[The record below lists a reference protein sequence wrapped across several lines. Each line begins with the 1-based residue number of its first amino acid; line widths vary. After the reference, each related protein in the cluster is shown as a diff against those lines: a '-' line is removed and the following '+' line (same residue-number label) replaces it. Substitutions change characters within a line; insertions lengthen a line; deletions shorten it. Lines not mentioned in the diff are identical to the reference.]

1 MAGTDG
7 FSFPTLFSFLPL
19 FAFGGRKRL
28 RGWAEEGGGRND
40 YLARWVIPIPWH
52 SHSRRLRTKERAPIP
67 SSSPPL
73 LPWVLPK
80 ASESGRR
87 GKASSLMVICAAAS
101 FLFSY
106 SPLPPMSPV
115 MMITSN
121 LLPSPSSSPP
131 FFPYPASFYI
141 SLLLWMLVQR
151 RKRGERDGGKG
162 VEGEEIDLRDEY
174 FSFRRRR
181 RPRARESTGE
191 EIHLSPFLSRH
202 PPTHPKKILP
212 HSCASHFRHVLEH
225 GGGKGQKTMT
235 KARK

>member
-106 SPLPPMSPV
+106 SPPPHNV
-115 MMITSN
+115 AGN
-121 LLPSPSSSPP
+121 DDYLKSPSFP
-131 FFPYPASFYI
+131 FFF
-141 SLLLWMLVQR
+141 
-151 RKRGERDGGKG
+151 
-162 VEGEEIDLRDEY
+162 
-174 FSFRRRR
+174 
-181 RPRARESTGE
+181 
-191 EIHLSPFLSRH
+191 SPFLSLSGQFLH
-202 PPTHPKKILP
+202 LPPPLDVGAG
-212 HSCASHFRHVLEH
+212 S
-225 GGGKGQKTMT
+225 GGKGGKEMGERGWRGRRSIYEMSLSRFGGGGQGQGKAPERRFTSVPSYLATPPHPPQKNPST
-235 KARK
+235 

>member
-151 RKRGERDGGKG
+151 RRRGGKEMGERGWRG
-162 VEGEEIDLRDEY
+162 
-174 FSFRRRR
+174 RRSIY
-181 RPRARESTGE
+181 EMS
-191 EIHLSPFLSRH
+191 ISR
-202 PPTHPKKILP
+202 
-212 HSCASHFRHVLEH
+212 F
-225 GGGKGQKTMT
+225 GGGGGQGQG
-235 KARK
+235 KAPERRFTSVPSYLTTPSQKNPST